1 MIQAQREKNNNPADQ
16 VKSSRIHFKTKQ
28 KAYWVLRKVEVET

>member
-1 MIQAQREKNNNPADQ
+1 MIQAQQKNPADQ
-16 VKSSRIHFKTKQ
+16 VESSRIHFKTKQ